1 MSVKQVASG
10 DSHGCSI
17 YFSTCPTLLISF
29 SLLLSFTLQLIL
41 SFKTNIIKLTKS
53 FQRDTKQYNK
63 LVIISDLSDLFVSLI
78 KTRGIDYSL
87 NKFLRL
93 SY

>member
-10 DSHGCSI
+10 DSHGCST

-41 SFKTNIIKLTKS
+41 SFKSNIIKLTKS